1 MTLAL
6 LSRSVAID
14 RPWLLAA
21 LFVGAVVVTLLIA
34 RRSWAD
40 ASILRRRIAIA
51 CRLLLL
57 SILALAI
64 AGMSW
69 KRERPEVATIFALDS
84 SDSMREGLPAAAA
97 LARESARAMQ
107 PGDRVGIVQFGREA
121 LVEEPLREELP
132 EVALASRPA
141 SDGSDLI
148 SALRLCRALLPG
160 EGRRRIVV
168 VTDGAVDG
176 ADATSTED
184 PVAALRALR
193 DEGVDVLLVPGGV
206 AASAESLVEEV
217 WAPARAHEGEPF
229 EVRAVLRASV
239 ATKGRLT
246 LTRDGQLLGQADVEV
261 PANQPIAFRF
271 VERGAAGGTHLYRAH
286 LEAEADGFEQ
296 NDAAEALVRVE
307 GEPSILILDP
317 EPARL
322 GALRSLLEGAGLRV
336 DIANTLEAPRTL
348 AEAGSHQAVVLSDA
362 DSLDFNVKQ
371 MEVLAAHVREGGG
384 GLLMTGGPSSFGP
397 GGWYRTPIEDALPV
411 DMDVRNQKYY
421 PSLTFI
427 ACIDKSGSM
436 ADGSGATKM
445 DLAKEAVIQAVDLL
459 HEGDRL
465 GVIAFDSAAKWVVDP
480 GPLEDPGSAKAR
492 IGTLRAGG
500 GTDIYPG
507 LVVAAEAMEASDT
520 MLRHLI
526 LLSDGM
532 SPPRDFATI
541 VGRLKKAGVTMSCV
555 AVGSDA
561 DLFTMQSLAQMG
573 GGKYYFTND
582 PQSIPRVFTKEAFST
597 ARSFVVEEEFAP
609 RLVQDHALLHGALP
623 LPVLTGYVACS
634 AKPAAQLLLV
644 THREDPLLAVR
655 RFGLGRTAALTTDL
669 GQRWAASWVQDESGR
684 TLVAQ
689 LMRWLSARSDAAQLE
704 TRLEEQDGRVRVVVE
719 ARDDDGSFLDFA
731 DLTASV
737 VGPSLVPVE
746 VTLEQVAPG
755 RYEADA
761 GPGAPGPWMAGVMQ
775 HAGDRVVRGTSA
787 ARVLPY
793 SQEYRSLEPPR
804 AAVERLATLTGARIL
819 TDPAQAF
826 VRSGPAAHAL
836 RPAWRELML
845 LAALVLL
852 LDVAVRRVMLPEGAL
867 ARAGAWLRALVVPR
881 GVASPH
887 EGLATLATAKGRAR
901 AKVEA
906 PRPATLPTT
915 PASASPAPPPLPAHP
930 APATRAPAPASD
942 TSAPATP
949 ASDASLTSQLLAAKR
964 RARKEPRE

>member
-6 LSRSVAID
+6 LPHGVAIEK
-14 RPWLLAA
+14 PMLLAV
-21 LFVGAVVVTLLIA
+21 LLGTAVAVTLLIA

-40 ASILRRRIAIA
+40 ASAFRRRAAIA
-51 CRLLLL
+51 CRVLLLAT
-57 SILALAI
+57 LALALS
-64 AGMSW
+64 GMSW
-69 KRERPEVATIFALDS
+69 RRERPEVATIFALDS
-84 SDSMREGLPAAAA
+84 SDSMRGGLPAAAA
-97 LARESARAMQ
+97 LAREAARAMQ
-107 PGDRVGIVQFGREA
+107 AGDRVGIVQFGRDA
-121 LVEEPLREELP
+121 LVEEPLREDLP

-141 SDGSDLI
+141 SDGSDLV

-160 EGRRRIVV
+160 DGRRRVVV

-176 ADATSTED
+176 ADEPSAAD

-217 WAPARAHEGEPF
+217 SAPARAHEGESF

-239 ATKGRLT
+239 ATHGRLT
-246 LTRDGQLLGQADVEV
+246 LTRDGQLLGQADVDV
-261 PANQPIAFRF
+261 PADQPVAFRF

-286 LEAEADGFEQ
+286 LEAEPDGFEQ

-307 GEPSILILDP
+307 GEPSVLLLDP

-322 GALRSLLEGAGLRV
+322 AALRSLLEGAGLRV
-336 DIANTLEAPRTL
+336 DVASTLEAPRTI
-348 AEAGSHQAVVLSDA
+348 AEAASHQAIVLSDA
-362 DSLDFNVKQ
+362 DSLDFTVKQ
-371 MEVLAAHVREGGG
+371 MDVLTAHVREGGG

-436 ADGSGATKM
+436 SDGTGATKM

-465 GVIAFDSAAKWVVDP
+465 GVVAFDSAAKWVVDP
-480 GPLEDPGSAKAR
+480 GPLEDPADAKGR

-500 GTDIYPG
+500 GTDIYPA
-507 LVVAAEAMEASDT
+507 LVVAAEAMEASST
-520 MLRHLI
+520 MLRHVI

-532 SPPRDFATI
+532 SPPRDFAAVI
-541 VGRLKKAGVTMSCV
+541 GRLKKAGVTLSCV

-573 GGKYYFTND
+573 GGKYYFTDD

-597 ARSFVVEEEFAP
+597 ARSFVVEERFAP

-623 LPVLTGYVACS
+623 LPDVGGYVACS
-634 AKPAAQLLLV
+634 AKPAAQLLLA

-669 GQRWAASWVQDESGR
+669 GQRWAASWLQDENGR
-684 TLVAQ
+684 TLLAQ
-689 LMRWLSARSDAAQLE
+689 LMRWLSARSDSAQLE

-737 VGPSLVPVE
+737 VGPDLVPVE

-755 RYEADA
+755 RYEADVA
-761 GPGAPGPWMAGVMQ
+761 PGVPGPWMAGVVQ
-775 HAGDRVVRGTSA
+775 HAGDRIVRGTSA

-793 SQEYRSLEPPR
+793 SQEYRSLEPP
-804 AAVERLATLTGARIL
+804 ADAVARLATLTGARIL
-819 TDPAQAF
+819 RDPAEAF
-826 VRSGPAAHAL
+826 ARSGPAAQAL

-845 LAALVLL
+845 LAALLLL

-867 ARAGAWLRALVVPR
+867 ARAAAALRRAFVPR
-881 GVASPH
+881 GVAQK
-887 EGLATLATAKGRAR
+887 EAGLASLATAKGRAR

-906 PRPATLPTT
+906 PRPATLASTSAPPSSPPPTS
-915 PASASPAPPPLPAHP
+915 PPAP
-930 APATRAPAPASD
+930 RAPAVQPPHAPPAQ
-942 TSAPATP
+942 P
-949 ASDASLTSQLLAAKR
+949 SDASLTSQLLAAKR
-964 RARKEPRE
+964 RSRKEPRQ